1 MNTAQ
6 AATVPTDAV
15 AAVVQTG
22 AIGALLVLAL
32 LGLYQLYKRIINNA
46 DEQRVRA
53 EKAEA
58 EVRELNKE
66 IRGDVLKTLTDAT
79 HAISSVI
86 EQLKRDRP

>member
-1 MNTAQ
+1 MILAD
-6 AATVPTDAV
+6 ATIPSDAV
-15 AAVVQTG
+15 SAVVQTG
-22 AIGALLVLAL
+22 AIGGLLVLAVYAL
-32 LGLYQLYKRIINNA
+32 WKLYQRIINNA
-46 DEQRVRA
+46 DEQRQRA

-86 EQLKRDRP
+86 EKLNRDRP